1 MLNED
6 QARKAAEQCVEQAL
20 KQGATAAD
28 AACVAENSTDVQ
40 VRLGELEDVQRS
52 ESAELGLRVFCG
64 QQIASVSTTSF
75 DDESLQEL
83 AERAVAMA
91 EAAPE
96 DPYARLAP
104 KERLYQPDTDSL
116 ALDICDD
123 AAQWDAISL
132 RAMAEAAEDA
142 ARSIDGV
149 TNSEGG
155 SVQAGG
161 GLMALAT
168 SDGFSGGYRSTI
180 FAMSASV
187 LAGTGSD
194 MQRDYAYH
202 MAHHLDDLEDAATIG
217 QRAGKRAVERMN
229 PVTLP
234 SGPRPIIF
242 DPRVGGSMI
251 SHLISAITG
260 SAVARKASF
269 LAEDRGKQIFP
280 EAISIIEDPYRSRGL
295 RSRLYDGEGVT
306 AKPHRLIDK
315 GVLDNWL
322 LNCSAAAQLDME
334 TTGHASRGSGGSP
347 GISVSNV
354 HMEPGTDSPEAL
366 MSDITNGFYVTE
378 LIGMGVNGVTGDYSR
393 GAGGFAIRNGTLAEP
408 VSEVTIAG
416 NLRDMFAAMVAAD
429 DLEMRRAINVPTLRI
444 DGMTVAGH

>member
-1 MLNED
+1 MLNEER
-6 QARKAAEQCVEQAL
+6 ARKAAEQCVDYAL

-28 AACVAENSTDVQ
+28 AACVAEESTDVQ
-40 VRLGELEDVQRS
+40 VRLGALEDVQRS
-52 ESAELGLRVFCG
+52 ESAELGLRVFVG
-64 QQIASVSTTSF
+64 QQVASVSTTRF
-75 DDESLQEL
+75 DDETLKEL
-83 AERAVAMA
+83 AERVVDMA
-91 EAAPE
+91 KAAPE

-104 KERLYQPDTDSL
+104 KDRLYTHEQTAA
-116 ALDICDD
+116 ALDICDE
-123 AAQWDAISL
+123 AAQWDATSL
-132 RAMAEAAEDA
+132 RSMAEAAEDA

-168 SDGFSGGYRSTI
+168 SDGFSGGYRSTV

-187 LAGTGSD
+187 LAGSGSD

-202 MAHHLDDLEDAATIG
+202 MARHLDDLEDAASIG
-217 QRAGKRAVERMN
+217 RRAGARAVARMN

-234 SGPRPIIF
+234 SGPRPIVF
-242 DPRVGGSMI
+242 DPRVGGSLI
-251 SHLISAITG
+251 GHLTGAITG

-280 EAISIIEDPYRSRGL
+280 EAISIIEDPHRHRGL

-306 AKPHRLIDK
+306 AQPHRLIDK
-315 GVLDNWL
+315 GVVDNWL
-322 LNCSAAAQLDME
+322 LNCSAAAQLEME

-347 GISVSNV
+347 GISVSNIHLEAGDV
-354 HMEPGTDSPEAL
+354 TPEAL
-366 MSDITNGFYVTE
+366 MSDIQEGFYVTE

-393 GAGGFAIRNGTLAEP
+393 GAGGFAIRNGKLAEA

-416 NLRDMFAAMVAAD
+416 NLRDMFAAIVAAD